1 MAANKKRNDIY
12 MSQANRYKGSQ
23 YQGVQSQIERHVH
36 PNTFSASGGSTT
48 RHQSMCGSQFKELG
62 KELNSKQDLP

>member
-48 RHQSMCGSQFKELG
+48 RH
-62 KELNSKQDLP
+62 